1 MKKLLV
7 LLSSLFI
14 FAGLF
19 TGCPKE
25 APQTTLTEEE
35 EYTNFYNK
43 IAAHT
48 WVCATLNSPAFSEYS
63 EARLEKYGTGDS
75 EDISLYGKLKNDNS
89 VQRIGSVLNK
99 KDSSVIKIN
108 SSEWKRITTD
118 QTFIVKIISNNTINV
133 IITFED
139 NTIELNFTMI

>member
-7 LLSSLFI
+7 LLSSLLI

-48 WVCATLNSPAFSEYS
+48 WVDNNVPVVVEGMTVTENKIYESGNEIKWVFKFINGADTETNDGSLLKKNMSENS
-63 EARLEKYGTGDS
+63 R
-75 EDISLYGKLKNDNS
+75 
-89 VQRIGSVLNK
+89 
-99 KDSSVIKIN
+99 
-108 SSEWKRITTD
+108 EWHRIT
-118 QTFIVKIISNNTINV
+118 SNKWKVEVAPEYELEYKGNTIV
-133 IITFED
+133 LKHLGYTF
-139 NTIELNFTMI
+139 TFTKQ

>member
-7 LLSSLFI
+7 LLSSLLI

-35 EYTNFYNK
+35 EYEIFYNK

-48 WVCATLNSPAFSEYS
+48 WV
-63 EARLEKYGTGDS
+63 
-75 EDISLYGKLKNDNS
+75 DNNVPYEVEG
-89 VQRIGSVLNK
+89 VQFIENK
-99 KDSSVIKIN
+99 IHI
-108 SSEWKRITTD
+108 
-118 QTFIVKIISNNTINV
+118 
-133 IITFED
+133 
-139 NTIELNFTMI
+139 